1 MIWIWMLFRGFE
13 WEDYPTYIPVD
24 SLFHLPH
31 EWLNH
36 HRNSS
41 AALRASGRSVA
52 VVSSLMFTY
61 PSTLW
66 HGTFL
71 TVGGKEPATGGQQL
85 TVRRSQFDLLTAC
98 LAQFSIQLVESNV
111 IRFIRLSKAWGGYHP
126 G

>member
-1 MIWIWMLFRGFE
+1 MLFRGFE

-24 SLFHLPH
+24 SLFHLAH
-31 EWLNH
+31 GWLTH

-52 VVSSLMFTY
+52 VVSSLMFTS

-85 TVRRSQFDLLTAC
+85 TV
-98 LAQFSIQLVESNV
+98 
-111 IRFIRLSKAWGGYHP
+111 
-126 G
+126 

>member
-1 MIWIWMLFRGFE
+1 VDLNGKTIPLISQLIPFFIWHMGGS
-13 WEDYPTYIPVD
+13 TM
-24 SLFHLPH
+24 
-31 EWLNH
+31 LNH

-71 TVGGKEPATGGQQL
+71 TVGGKEPATGGQL

-98 LAQFSIQLVESNV
+98 LAQ
-111 IRFIRLSKAWGGYHP
+111 HP
-126 G
+126 TG